1 MENSISELIALAIFV
16 VGYLVYTYI
25 DKKYGGD

>member
-1 MENSISELIALAIFV
+1 MESSISELIALAIFV